1 MTANIQTIFFD
12 VGNTLRIVLPDQEF
26 IDRAEAGLMELIG
39 TTESHD
45 ALFAK
50 LEERWKAYRKQ
61 SKTTLLD
68 ASEGELWTQYML
80 PEYDPNM
87 IFANAPKLTR
97 LWRDH
102 DGRRVAR
109 PDAVATIKELC
120 RRGYTLGII
129 SDLVGRREVDEWLD
143 QDGLR
148 PYFQTVQQS
157 SVTYI
162 RKPGPAI
169 YYYAMEEVG
178 AEPENCCYVGDNLNR
193 DIIGAKAVDF
203 GMTVTVQ
210 YQKDKPLKLTAENR
224 PDAKVYR
231 FPDLLDIFPKRG
243 QVAVE
248 KLIPPEDGQ

>member
-109 PDAVATIKELC
+109 PDAVATIKELH

-129 SDLVGRREVDEWLD
+129 ANTVTETEIPDWMAA
-143 QDGLR
+143 DGVAQCFKTTPR
-148 PYFQTVQQS
+148 CACASRTRTSITWPAAAS
-157 SVTYI
+157 AR
-162 RKPGPAI
+162 RKPTAPMWAITRCGTWRALRLPAS
-169 YYYAMEEVG
+169 V
-178 AEPENCCYVGDNLNR
+178 
-193 DIIGAKAVDF
+193 
-203 GMTVTVQ
+203 
-210 YQKDKPLKLTAENR
+210 
-224 PDAKVYR
+224 
-231 FPDLLDIFPKRG
+231 
-243 QVAVE
+243 
-248 KLIPPEDGQ
+248 

>member
-61 SKTTLLD
+61 SKATLLD

-109 PDAVATIKELC
+109 PDAVATIKELH

-129 SDLVGRREVDEWLD
+129 
-143 QDGLR
+143 
-148 PYFQTVQQS
+148 
-157 SVTYI
+157 
-162 RKPGPAI
+162 A
-169 YYYAMEEVG
+169 
-178 AEPENCCYVGDNLNR
+178 N
-193 DIIGAKAVDF
+193 
-203 GMTVTVQ
+203 TVTETEIRDLIAYLCQDSVYAYADEIRQ
-210 YQKDKPLKLTAENR
+210 GFLTVEGGHRIGLSGQAVLENENSLRTLKNISFVNTVSYTHLTLPTIA
-224 PDAKVYR
+224 
-231 FPDLLDIFPKRG
+231 
-243 QVAVE
+243 
-248 KLIPPEDGQ
+248 

>member
-109 PDAVATIKELC
+109 PDAVATIKELH

-129 SDLVGRREVDEWLD
+129 ANTVTETEIPIGWPLTAWHSVS
-143 QDGLR
+143 R
-148 PYFQTVQQS
+148 PRS
-157 SVTYI
+157 SPPRCVCASRTRTSI
-162 RKPGPAI
+162 IWPAVASARRKPTAPMWAITRCGTWKAPRLPAS
-169 YYYAMEEVG
+169 V
-178 AEPENCCYVGDNLNR
+178 
-193 DIIGAKAVDF
+193 
-203 GMTVTVQ
+203 
-210 YQKDKPLKLTAENR
+210 
-224 PDAKVYR
+224 
-231 FPDLLDIFPKRG
+231 
-243 QVAVE
+243 
-248 KLIPPEDGQ
+248 

>member
-109 PDAVATIKELC
+109 PDAVATIKELH

-129 SDLVGRREVDEWLD
+129 ANTVTETEIPDWMAADGVAQCFKTTGNHESFQLMKDNIDFDASPALTGEKTID
-143 QDGLR
+143 QL
-148 PYFQTVQQS
+148 
-157 SVTYI
+157 
-162 RKPGPAI
+162 AEEL
-169 YYYAMEEVG
+169 YAMLM
-178 AEPENCCYVGDNLNR
+178 D
-193 DIIGAKAVDF
+193 
-203 GMTVTVQ
+203 
-210 YQKDKPLKLTAENR
+210 TA
-224 PDAKVYR
+224 
-231 FPDLLDIFPKRG
+231 
-243 QVAVE
+243 
-248 KLIPPEDGQ
+248 DGQETKAEILGYTETAVMRACNYV